1 MLSRKLIRTFLKKN
15 SRIQL
20 HRDFTDIPIST
31 IITGGGICFG
41 ALAAYSSLGI
51 WVLKLQLLPLQKQS
65 AEIKQSFDEFR
76 KEIKERTD
84 KLGAETKQS
93 FDEFRKETKERTD
106 KLGAETKQSFD
117 MLSKEAK
124 ERTDKLGA
132 ETKQSF
138 DMLSKEA
145 KERTDKLEMKLD
157 MKFDGLSKEI
167 KDSND
172 KINSRVD
179 SVLLRSL
186 DLQRVP
192 KHVGTGSA

>member
-124 ERTDKLGA
+124 ERTDKL
-132 ETKQSF
+132 
-138 DMLSKEA
+138 
-145 KERTDKLEMKLD
+145 EMKLD